1 MNSRHSLLNR
11 ETLVQIEYKDKK
23 RFFSNT
29 RGLGEEPIF
38 LRSSQEALPSPRSI
52 G

>member
-23 RFFSNT
+23 RFFLT
-29 RGLGEEPIF
+29 LEV
-38 LRSSQEALPSPRSI
+38 
-52 G
+52 